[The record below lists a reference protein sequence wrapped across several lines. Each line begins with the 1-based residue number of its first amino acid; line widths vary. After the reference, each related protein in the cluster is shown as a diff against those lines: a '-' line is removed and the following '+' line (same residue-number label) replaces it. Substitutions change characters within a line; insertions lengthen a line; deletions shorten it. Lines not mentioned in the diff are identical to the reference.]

1 MNLNTLLP
9 AYRRFWIFLVIL
21 PFILFGSVIAA
32 DGPKAE
38 AVTELETCHMQTNC
52 RSCITFSQNCSWC
65 DQNPYNEYRCDL
77 KENHL
82 ANGCKNINN
91 PKYQLDFVK
100 NEETADGGASG
111 KAIQMKPQEILLR
124 IRPSE
129 TVKVPFE
136 FYLAKDYPV
145 DMYFLMD
152 LSYTMKRYIDQLAT
166 VAKDLV
172 SSIRKLT
179 GTLHVGIGSFIDKV
193 LLPYTDTSFQ
203 GIQNPCR
210 SASQP
215 FQCMKTYNFKQI
227 MKLTSSITDFTET
240 IDKLNNLTSANLD
253 HPEGGLDAMMQAV
266 VCQDKIGWRSGAR
279 RLIIYIS
286 DATFHYAG
294 DGKLGGVVI
303 PNDGHCHLKNNM
315 YTKAELQDYPSVG
328 HIAQM
333 LQKNKV
339 TVVFAVA
346 GDAKVTLYKKLA
358 ESLEGAYVSK
368 LDSKQYTIA
377 DIVKT
382 SYKNISSRVEMV
394 QTAADTNI
402 TFFTKCKGDKLI
414 ESNKC
419 ENIKLGQTVNFTA
432 VITGPACS
440 QDASANFRQITI
452 SPVGL
457 NEKLLIKLELICEC
471 PCEEQSKVVPK
482 SPLCNGNGTLT
493 CGLCSC
499 DPGYS
504 GKTCECSTQ
513 DVTSKLSENCRPD
526 NQSAECSNRGV
537 CECGKCVCNR
547 MSSNLKRTY
556 SGAYCECD
564 DFSCPNFNKML
575 CGGPTHGVCKCG
587 KCICYP
593 EYTGTNCNC
602 PTSNTTC
609 LTKNGKICNGYGV
622 CECGVCKCNVS
633 SGYKGRTC
641 EDCPSCPNKC
651 SADKECVKC
660 IKMKTNEAE
669 NNSSACNKICKHKEV
684 EIVETFENPT
694 EGEQKLCLFEFND
707 CIIHHQTI
715 KRNGVEIVQI
725 RKAQESDC
733 TKEIDI
739 KMLIALIVGGIFFIG
754 ILILVIWKL
763 VVRYYDKREM
773 ARFNEDREKAKWT
786 QQSNPIYEPASTTF
800 KNPTHGLET

>member
-1 MNLNTLLP
+1 MPFRKNNWVLTASLFLDIPVSLSLHDVSLSHHDVSLSLP
-9 AYRRFWIFLVIL
+9 LHDVSPPL
-21 PFILFGSVIAA
+21 SPQPPPSLF
-32 DGPKAE
+32 PE
-38 AVTELETCHMQTNC
+38 AVTDLETCSMQTNC

-100 NEETADGGASG
+100 NEETADGGESG

-124 IRPSE
+124 IRP
-129 TVKVPFE
+129 
-136 FYLAKDYPV
+136 LN
-145 DMYFLMD
+145 
-152 LSYTMKRYIDQLAT
+152 
-166 VAKDLV
+166 
-172 SSIRKLT
+172 SIKMLT

-210 SASQP
+210 SANPP

-227 MKLTSSITDFTET
+227 MKLTSSITDFT
-240 IDKLNNLTSANLD
+240 
-253 HPEGGLDAMMQAV
+253 
-266 VCQDKIGWRSGAR
+266 
-279 RLIIYIS
+279 
-286 DATFHYAG
+286 
-294 DGKLGGVVI
+294 
-303 PNDGHCHLKNNM
+303 
-315 YTKAELQDYPSVG
+315 DYPSVG

-346 GDAKVTLYKKLA
+346 GDTKVTLYKKLA

-377 DIVKT
+377 DIVRT
-382 SYKNISSRVEMV
+382 SYK
-394 QTAADTNI
+394 
-402 TFFTKCKGDKLI
+402 
-414 ESNKC
+414 
-419 ENIKLGQTVNFTA
+419 VNFTA

-440 QDASANFRQITI
+440 QDPSANFRQITI

-493 CGLCSC
+493 CGLCIC

-526 NQSAECSNRGV
+526 NQSAECSNNQMCQSNAV
-537 CECGKCVCNR
+537 
-547 MSSNLKRTY
+547 NLKRTY

-575 CGGPTHGVCKCG
+575 CGGPTRGVCKCG
-587 KCICYP
+587 KCICHP

-602 PTSNTTC
+602 PTSYTTC
-609 LTKNGKICNGYGV
+609 LTKNGYL
-622 CECGVCKCNVS
+622 
-633 SGYKGRTC
+633 
-641 EDCPSCPNKC
+641 
-651 SADKECVKC
+651 SAK
-660 IKMKTNEAE
+660 
-669 NNSSACNKICKHKEV
+669 
-684 EIVETFENPT
+684 
-694 EGEQKLCLFEFND
+694 
-707 CIIHHQTI
+707 
-715 KRNGVEIVQI
+715 
-725 RKAQESDC
+725 SDC

-739 KMLIALIVGGIFFIG
+739 KMLIAGIVGGIFFIG